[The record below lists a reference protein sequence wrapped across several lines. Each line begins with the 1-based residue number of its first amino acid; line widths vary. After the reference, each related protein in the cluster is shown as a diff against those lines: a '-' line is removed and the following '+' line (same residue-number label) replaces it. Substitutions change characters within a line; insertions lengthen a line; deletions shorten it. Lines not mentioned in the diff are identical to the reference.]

1 MSAPERPPGSARA
14 EQWRRRRQQQDRATR
29 VAAACFL
36 VAIVAALA
44 LFGVYLAGGQT
55 QAEGVLLA
63 VAFGAVGLG
72 LAVWVRQI
80 IGAREVV
87 EDRYPMRSRQQ
98 ERDDFEAAYEEALGE
113 AGDGG
118 RRRFLLRLLGGAGAS
133 LGLALVLP
141 FRSLGPTP
149 EGELFHTAW
158 RDGVRLAA
166 EGGGLVMATDVSP
179 DEVLTVF
186 PEDAIGD
193 PSAQALLVGTR
204 EGELNVDALPG
215 ETVEG
220 MVCYSKICTHAG
232 CPVGLYRAAVGEL
245 ICPCHQS
252 VFDVNDAARV
262 LSGPTG
268 RPLPQLP
275 IGVDDDGHVIALGD
289 FSEPVGPSFWNL
301 HHDRPEPRA

>member
-1 MSAPERPPGSARA
+1 MSAPERPASARA
-14 EQWRRRRQQQDRATR
+14 EQWRRRREQQDRAAK

-36 VAIVAALA
+36 VAIVAALG
-44 LFGVYLAGGQT
+44 LFAVYLAGGQT

-63 VAFGAVGLG
+63 VAFGGVGVG
-72 LAVWVRQI
+72 LAVWVRRI

-87 EDRYPMRSRQQ
+87 EERYPMRSPQQ
-98 ERDDFEAAYEEALGE
+98 QRDDFAAAYEEALGE
-113 AGDGG
+113 GVEGG
-118 RRRFLLRLLGGAGAS
+118 RRRFLLRLLAGAGAS

-158 RDGVRLAA
+158 REGVRLAG
-166 EGGGLVMATDVSP
+166 EQGGLVRAEDVSP

-193 PSAQALLVGTR
+193 PAAQALLVGTR
-204 EGELNVDALPG
+204 EGELDVDALPG
-215 ETVEG
+215 ATVDG

-275 IGVDDDGHVIALGD
+275 IGVDEDGHLVALGD
-289 FSEPVGPSFWNL
+289 FNEPVGPSFWNL
-301 HHDRPEPRA
+301 HHDRPDPSA